1 MSGSIENQNVLDA
14 VNPIGGLLR
23 PKSSSGMKPLLIINN
38 PFIGEIKMEN
48 TKSST
53 EKNEEYIQKLAPSL
67 PKFEEVKYGVYKFR
81 CVFCGDSKKNPN
93 KRSGYFYIINNSQNY
108 RCFKC
113 NHRSSLK
120 TVLQELKPELYM
132 EYMQEISNRD
142 RFGNINNQRRMD
154 KIHKY
159 VSNLTSFDEG
169 LSYFHRMKKHS
180 NRRFKEI
187 TERLREEGKK
197 RREKKEQRKEVIKN
211 ER

>member
-1 MSGSIENQNVLDA
+1 
-14 VNPIGGLLR
+14 
-23 PKSSSGMKPLLIINN
+23 MKQ
-38 PFIGEIKMEN
+38 

-53 EKNEEYIQKLAPSL
+53 ERNEEYIQKLAPFL
-67 PKFEEVKYGVYKFR
+67 PNFEKVKDGVYKFR

-93 KRSGYFYIINNSQNY
+93 KRSGYFYLINNDLNY
-108 RCFKC
+108 RCHKC

-132 EYMQEISNRD
+132 EYMQGEISNRD
-142 RFGNINNQRRMD
+142 RFGDINNQRRMD

-169 LSYFHRMKKHS
+169 QSYFYRMKKHS
-180 NRRFKEI
+180 SRRFREI

-197 RREKKEQRKEVIKN
+197 RREKKEQRKEMDA
-211 ER
+211 RG

>member
-1 MSGSIENQNVLDA
+1 
-14 VNPIGGLLR
+14 
-23 PKSSSGMKPLLIINN
+23 MKQ
-38 PFIGEIKMEN
+38 

-53 EKNEEYIQKLAPSL
+53 EKNEEYIQKLAPFL
-67 PKFEEVKYGVYKFR
+67 PKLEKVKDGVYKFR
-81 CVFCGDSKKNPN
+81 CPFCGDNKKNPN

-120 TVLQELKPELYM
+120 NVLRVLKPELYM
-132 EYMQEISNRD
+132 EYMQGERSKRD
-142 RFGNINNQRRMD
+142 RFVDVNNQKRMD
-154 KIHKY
+154 RIHKY

-180 NRRFKEI
+180 SRRFKEI

-197 RREKKEQRKEVIKN
+197 RKEKKEQRKEMDA
-211 ER
+211 RG

>member
-1 MSGSIENQNVLDA
+1 VLDA
-14 VNPIGGLLR
+14 PIPIGGLLR
-23 PKSSSGMKPLLIINN
+23 PKSSSWMNPLLIINN
-38 PFIGEIKMEN
+38 PFIRNKMEK

-67 PKFEEVKYGVYKFR
+67 PKFEKVKNGVYKFR

-93 KRSGYFYIINNSQNY
+93 KRSGYFYLINNSQNY

-132 EYMQEISNRD
+132 EYIQGEISNRD
-142 RFGNINNQRRMD
+142 RFGDVNNQKRMD
-154 KIHKY
+154 RIHKY
-159 VSNLTSFDEG
+159 VSDLSSFDEG

-180 NRRFKEI
+180 SRRFKEI
-187 TERLREEGKK
+187 TKMLREEGKK
-197 RREKKEQRKEVIKN
+197 RREKKEH
-211 ER
+211 